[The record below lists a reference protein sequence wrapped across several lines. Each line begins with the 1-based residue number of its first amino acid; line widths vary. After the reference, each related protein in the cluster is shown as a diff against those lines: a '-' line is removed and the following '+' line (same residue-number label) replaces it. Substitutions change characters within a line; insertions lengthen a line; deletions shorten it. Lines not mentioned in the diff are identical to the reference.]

1 MQQPTTARF
10 RTETPFNW
18 SSATRTGIRL
28 INEVRTG
35 SRRYQWDCAYY
46 KFQRTLRRNKNA
58 RESPLIWRSQDH
70 MTSGRSSSLFQTMLI
85 LTRILRASAWPCRR
99 MDRRWEMICISCD
112 ELAKVSQ
119 GFDEIRRKKRWW
131 AAGKDPG
138 WDGFKMF
145 LFGGLD
151 YGDFLEVL
159 PATSS
164 ETGFRDNDQNK
175 KCGVDLFCF
184 GEFQMCFLF
193 SRI

>member
-46 KFQRTLRRNKNA
+46 KFQRTLRRRNKNA

-70 MTSGRSSSLFQTMLI
+70 MTWGRSSSLFQTMLL

-99 MDRRWEMICISCD
+99 KVGDDLHLLRRTCE
-112 ELAKVSQ
+112 
-119 GFDEIRRKKRWW
+119 GFVRFRRNSEDKKQWW
-131 AAGKDPG
+131 AGKDPG
-138 WDGFKMF
+138 RDRILNVFVWRIR
-145 LFGGLD
+145 LWGLL
-151 YGDFLEVL
+151 GS
-159 PATSS
+159 TSS
-164 ETGFRDNDQNK
+164 N
-175 KCGVDLFCF
+175 
-184 GEFQMCFLF
+184 FQWNWFE
-193 SRI
+193 R